1 MEIRKAMRITDLLDF
16 AKGHCVYIYGAKTIA
31 QRTCLYLEGNGIA
44 VEGFIVSNRYDN
56 PNEVYG
62 HPVLRIEENQEK
74 NFDVVINAV
83 TAEFAW
89 DVTDDLQAYHVGCL
103 VQISPILYDKF
114 PAKFVMNEKCV
125 VSDRAFIADSAEI
138 FADETSKI
146 IIDDNVVIDEDV
158 VILADKGSVI
168 HIGKDTVIREKCF
181 IKSSIRS
188 EVNIGERVNCGEYVN
203 VSSMRDSKI
212 VIKTENRFDARTNI
226 AANKHGSINLDEK
239 STWGALIVI
248 NAGEGSI
255 IEVGRKCNV
264 DKCGNISVGKNGKII
279 IGKYTTAGNDI
290 YIGADGAEIN
300 IGEDNMFSLFV
311 KMNVGSHKIMN
322 KATSEDITNRK
333 PIITGD
339 HVWVGM
345 GATLLPGCN
354 MGRDGIIG
362 ASTVVNKS
370 FPDGVAVAGNPA
382 RIVKRDFIW
391 DRNEHKERKFD

>member
-1 MEIRKAMRITDLLDF
+1 MVEIRKAMKITDLLDF
-16 AKGHCVYIYGAKTIA
+16 AKGHSVYIYGAKTIA

-56 PNEVYG
+56 PNEIYG
-62 HPVLRIEENQEK
+62 HPVLRIEENQEEI
-74 NFDVVINAV
+74 FDVVINAV
-83 TAEFAW
+83 TSEFAW

-181 IKSSIRS
+181 IKSSIHS
-188 EVNIGERVNCGEYVN
+188 EVNIGERNGFGEYAN
-203 VSSMRDSKI
+203 ITATRDSKI
-212 VIKTENRFDARTNI
+212 DIEKKCGFGARTNI
-226 AANKHGSINLDEK
+226 
-239 STWGALIVI
+239 GAEAYSV
-248 NAGEGSI
+248 
-255 IEVGRKCNV
+255 IEVGQKCSV
-264 DKCGNISVGKNGKII
+264 SQMGLISAGNNGKLWIGKN
-279 IGKYTTAGNDI
+279 TTCNGYLYMGIDSS
-290 YIGADGAEIN
+290 EIN
-300 IGEDNMFSLFV
+300 IGEDNMFSYFI
-311 KMNVGSHKIMN
+311 KMNAGSHKVVD
-322 KATSEDITNRK
+322 KTTGEDITNRK

-339 HVWVGM
+339 HVWIGM

-354 MGRDGIIG
+354 MGNGGIIG

>member
-1 MEIRKAMRITDLLDF
+1 MKITDLLDF
-16 AKGHCVYIYGAKTIA
+16 AKGHSVYIYGAKTIA

-56 PNEVYG
+56 PNEIYG
-62 HPVLRIEENQEK
+62 HPVLRIEENQEEI
-74 NFDVVINAV
+74 FDVVINAV
-83 TAEFAW
+83 TSEFAW

-181 IKSSIRS
+181 IKSSIHS
-188 EVNIGERVNCGEYVN
+188 EVNIGERNGFGEYAN
-203 VSSMRDSKI
+203 IKATRDSKI
-212 VIKTENRFDARTNI
+212 DIGKKCSFGVRTGIEAEAQSSVIIGEETEIPTL
-226 AANKHGSINLDEK
+226 G
-239 STWGALIVI
+239 
-248 NAGEGSI
+248 
-255 IEVGRKCNV
+255 
-264 DKCGNISVGKNGKII
+264 SVGAGYNGKIR
-279 IGKYTTAGNDI
+279 IGKYTTVGN
-290 YIGADGAEIN
+290 YLYMGADDSEID
-300 IGEDNMFSLFV
+300 IGEDNMFSHFV
-311 KMNVGSHKIMN
+311 KANVGSHKIID
-322 KATSEDITNRK
+322 KITGEDITNRK

-354 MGRDGIIG
+354 IGSNGIIG
-362 ASTVVNKS
+362 ASAVVNKP